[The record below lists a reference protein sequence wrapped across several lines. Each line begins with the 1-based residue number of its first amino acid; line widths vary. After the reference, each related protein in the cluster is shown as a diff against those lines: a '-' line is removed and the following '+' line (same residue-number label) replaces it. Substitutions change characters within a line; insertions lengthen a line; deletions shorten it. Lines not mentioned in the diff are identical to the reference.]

1 MAGPK
6 VKRSKAR
13 AGRPGR
19 TRVAVWV
26 LALAAALIPWPA
38 AFVERVYWRTFYL
51 KIQPVLTSLSNL
63 LPIALLDVA
72 VVILLGV
79 LITVF
84 IRGKRTGGWAT
95 ALTSTLTWL
104 LTTTAV
110 IYLLFLITWG
120 LNYRRVP
127 LEAKLDFDRSRV
139 SRDSAIRLA
148 TEATARL
155 NAGHA
160 RAHAQP
166 FRAEALAAAMVD
178 AQWTLGNTFTAT
190 TGHPKRSLFG
200 YYFRTAAIDGMTV
213 PVFLEIILN
222 PDLLPVERPSVL
234 GHEWAHLGG
243 YADESE
249 ASFVAW
255 IAGLRS
261 GDPVA
266 QYSAWLDA
274 YRLAVNALPRSV
286 RAKLP
291 PLAEGP
297 RADLAAIAERYERTS
312 RVVRTAA
319 RGVYDQYLRANRI
332 DEGIANYEVV
342 LQLMLGASFDAD
354 WKPAM
359 R

>member
-1 MAGPK
+1 MRRSK
-6 VKRSKAR
+6 VKRSPKR
-13 AGRPGR
+13 F
-19 TRVAVWV
+19 RVVLWV
-26 LALAAALIPWPA
+26 LALAAAFVPLPP

-51 KIQPVLTSLSNL
+51 KIQPALTFVSNL
-63 LPIALLDVA
+63 VPIALLDVA
-72 VVILLGV
+72 IVILVGIMVTIFLKAKG
-79 LITVF
+79 
-84 IRGKRTGGWAT
+84 RGGWGT
-95 ALTSTLTWL
+95 ALTSTLGWL

-120 LNYRRVP
+120 FNYRRAP
-127 LEAKLDFDRSRV
+127 LESKLDFDRGRV
-139 SRDSAIRLA
+139 SREGAIRLA
-148 TEATARL
+148 GEATARL
-155 NAGHA
+155 NAGYA

-166 FRAEALAAAMVD
+166 FRPDALAAALVD
-178 AQWTLGNTFTAT
+178 AQWTLGRAFTAT
-190 TGHPKRSLFG
+190 TGRPKKSLLGF
-200 YYFRTAAIDGMTV
+200 YFRKAAIDGMTV

-222 PDLLPVERPSVL
+222 PDLLSVEQPSVL
-234 GHEWAHLGG
+234 AHEWAHLGG

-249 ASFVAW
+249 ANFVAW

-274 YRLAVNALPRSV
+274 YRLSVNTLPRQV
-286 RAKLP
+286 RATLP

-319 RGVYDQYLRANRI
+319 RGVYDSYLRANRI
-332 DEGIANYEVV
+332 DEGIANYELV
-342 LQLMLGASFDAD
+342 LQLMLGTRFDAD
-354 WKPAM
+354 WKPSL